1 MKINIKTL
9 LLIGI
14 LSFFISSN
22 AQVINDSLLIDG
34 HYRSFHFNKPAST
47 KTKLS
52 LIFVLHGSGGNGIKT
67 MKSATKL
74 MALSESESL
83 LMVFPDGYNKNW
95 NECRKNTPAAAN
107 VENIDEDA
115 FFSQMID
122 YCVAN
127 YNVNAARV
135 FAVGTSG
142 GGHMVYKFAMTMPE
156 KFKAITAIVAN
167 IPTPDNMDCV
177 EKKVPMPVLIING
190 TNDKTNPYNGGISAK
205 NKGTV
210 RSTDESF
217 RYWAALGGYKGE
229 PTMEALPDTVP
240 TDGKTIEKYTFKQ
253 KGKPEVVLLKVING
267 EHNNPKDIDVYLES
281 WSFFKRQ
288 IGIK

>member
-1 MKINIKTL
+1 
-9 LLIGI
+9 
-14 LSFFISSN
+14 
-22 AQVINDSLLIDG
+22 
-34 HYRSFHFNKPAST
+34 
-47 KTKLS
+47 
-52 LIFVLHGSGGNGIKT
+52 
-67 MKSATKL
+67 
-74 MALSESESL
+74 
-83 LMVFPDGYNKNW
+83 
-95 NECRKNTPAAAN
+95 
-107 VENIDEDA
+107 
-115 FFSQMID
+115 
-122 YCVAN
+122 
-127 YNVNAARV
+127 
-135 FAVGTSG
+135 
-142 GGHMVYKFAMTMPE
+142 MPE
-156 KFKAITAIVAN
+156 KFQGITAIVAN

-177 EKKVPMPVLIING
+177 EKKVPIPVLIING

-217 RYWAALGGYKGE
+217 RYWAALGGYQGE